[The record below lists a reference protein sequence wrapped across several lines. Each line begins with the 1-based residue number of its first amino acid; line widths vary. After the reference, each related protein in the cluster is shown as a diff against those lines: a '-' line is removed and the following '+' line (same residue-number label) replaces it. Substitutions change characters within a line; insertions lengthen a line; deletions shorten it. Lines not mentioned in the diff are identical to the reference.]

1 MSSITQYLQPFQ
13 MLGSISHHL
22 PHCPSFFSLIK
33 FATLALNSP
42 VFSSLFFFSY
52 LSNISCLAFRIV
64 GWVSR
69 WSPTNLLS
77 HAENYS
83 FCHNAPLHKLFQKL
97 LWVDFKF
104 NGHGVAKKDRE
115 KGVFRL
121 FTYLKL
127 GSYCMILH
135 ILKSWS
141 IFLIPGL
148 IFRC

>member
-1 MSSITQYLQPFQ
+1 MQILPSISQYLQPFQ
-13 MLGSISHHL
+13 RLKSISHDL
-22 PHCPSFFSLIK
+22 PHCPSFFPPIK

-42 VFSSLFFFSY
+42 GFSSLFFFSY
-52 LSNISCLAFRIV
+52 LSNMSCLAFRIV

-77 HAENYS
+77 HAENNS
-83 FCHNAPLHKLFQKL
+83 FCHNEPLLQKL

-104 NGHGVAKKDRE
+104 NGHRVANKDRE
-115 KGVFRL
+115 NDDFRL